1 MKKLVSIF
9 AGILTAGLLL
19 TGCGQSAS
27 PTTQSSDNNQNTP
40 PAATSEQPP
49 ATTTDN
55 TPILAVGSTAI
66 QKLVEQGAKD
76 FMAKNA
82 GVQIQVQGGGSGTG
96 LSQVA
101 TGAATI
107 GNSDIFAEE
116 KEGVPAAELKDHIV
130 SVVGMAAVANPGVGV
145 DNLTKQQLI
154 DIFTGKITNWKDV
167 GGADQKITLVN
178 RPKSSGTR
186 ATFVKF
192 ALDGHDE
199 AEGITDDSSGNV
211 QKIIAETPGAV
222 GYLALSYLNDSVK
235 ALKLDGVEAKQETIV
250 TNEYPVWAYEHM
262 YTKGEPTGNVKAF
275 LEYMVSDEVQKGV
288 VTELGFIPA
297 TEMKVVRDASGNVT
311 KK

>member
-1 MKKLVSIF
+1 LKKLLSIF

-19 TGCGQSAS
+19 TGCGQSAT
-27 PTTQSSDNNQNTP
+27 PTSQSSDNNQSTP
-40 PAATSEQPP
+40 PAATSEQP
-49 ATTTDN
+49 AAADN
-55 TPILAVGSTAI
+55 TPILAVGSTAL
-66 QKLVEQGAKD
+66 QPLAEQAAKD
-76 FMAKNA
+76 FMAQNP

-116 KEGVPAAELKDHIV
+116 KQGVPAAELVDHKV

-192 ALDGHDE
+192 ALDGKDE
-199 AEGITDDSSGNV
+199 AEGITEDSSGTV
-211 QKIIAETPGAV
+211 RKIIAETPGAV
-222 GYLALSYLNDSVK
+222 GYLALSYLDDSVK
-235 ALKLDGVEAKQETIV
+235 ALKLDGVEAKPETIV

-262 YTKGEPTGNVKAF
+262 YTKGEPTGNTKAF
-275 LEYMVSDEVQKGV
+275 LEYIMSDEVQKNV
-288 VTELGFIPA
+288 VTKLGFIPA
-297 TEMKVVRDASGNVT
+297 TEMKVERDANGNVT